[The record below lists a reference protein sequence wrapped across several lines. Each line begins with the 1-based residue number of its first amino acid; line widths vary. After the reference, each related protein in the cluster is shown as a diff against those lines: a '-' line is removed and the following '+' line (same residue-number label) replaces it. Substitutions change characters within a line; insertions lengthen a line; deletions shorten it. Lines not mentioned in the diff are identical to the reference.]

1 MEYTVERE
9 MAPCSL
15 LRFGRWISRFKFP
28 YSQANP
34 FSSLSPFSS
43 SAGLRDA
50 DSAAPGGP
58 PPIRVSL
65 TDSVGRGV
73 FATRKIGAGELIHT
87 AKPLVAH
94 PSPSS
99 IHYVCYFCLRKL
111 ERNANVDSDAR
122 ASFCSEECE
131 QHSKVFHDVEMEAD
145 WSDYDNYCRERGLKY
160 PLLVKRL
167 ACMVISG
174 AVSSDLLDILQPSRL
189 STDMVLE
196 LEEGYNLLRKALI
209 NKNITNGRML
219 FLTQE
224 WYTGVLARIRINAF
238 RIELAGGY
246 EDLHSLAAACVEAE
260 AAVGNAVYMLPSFYN
275 HDCDPNTHIIWINNA
290 NARLKALRDV
300 DPGKFLVFRHK
311 FKEMKS
317 FGFATLMQVWT
328 MTLVELCCTE
338 GLVLFATVHGVR
350 LVIKASLIVG
360 INPYGCR
367 CGHKSTLLVIL
378 LWLGF
383 SWWPMGKKDQSLQY
397 LKFANIF
404 GM

>member
-65 TDSVGRGV
+65 TDSAGRGV

-131 QHSKVFHDVEMEAD
+131 QHSK
-145 WSDYDNYCRERGLKY
+145 
-160 PLLVKRL
+160 
-167 ACMVISG
+167 
-174 AVSSDLLDILQPSRL
+174 
-189 STDMVLE
+189 

-300 DPGKFLVFRHK
+300 DPDEELRICYIDASMDYDARRTLLHRG
-311 FKEMKS
+311 
-317 FGFATLMQVWT
+317 FGFICNCA
-328 MTLVELCCTE
+328 
-338 GLVLFATVHGVR
+338 
-350 LVIKASLIVG
+350 
-360 INPYGCR
+360 R
-367 CGHKSTLLVIL
+367 CSSG
-378 LWLGF
+378 
-383 SWWPMGKKDQSLQY
+383 D
-397 LKFANIF
+397 
-404 GM
+404 